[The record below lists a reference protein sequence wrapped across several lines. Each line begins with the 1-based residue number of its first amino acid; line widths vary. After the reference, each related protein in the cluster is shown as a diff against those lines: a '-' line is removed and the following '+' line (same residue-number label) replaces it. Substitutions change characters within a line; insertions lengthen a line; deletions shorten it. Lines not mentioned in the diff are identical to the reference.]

1 MKTILTQDEYQNQ
14 FVDFYK
20 QTLGTGI
27 GTSVAMPGEDED
39 QDDGGIRRAPSV
51 PDTGGGDAFNPMAG
65 VSLTGGQP
73 YNYSKIN
80 ASDYVKNN
88 MKSAKASLDKSDG
101 GFTDYLKNLA
111 KDPATVPL
119 TAVGVAMGLP
129 LAPLGAVMGKM
140 NKEMQYK
147 NALAI
152 ASSGGGY
159 IAEINGQTVS
169 RAPGSKQYV
178 GSMGN
183 FSSEQLYALEELGR
197 GYIPGTMVETYSG
210 SDDDDGD
217 GTYSAEGK
225 EGLLDAATAK
235 ALGGN
240 YDAYGNWHST
250 KFGTVSRSAPIDAAK
265 ALASQMGVNTAG
277 WATTDFVN
285 FSKSWKDAAAKPA
298 TSFSILGGFSNI
310 KNSTMLEYKTAVETV
325 KNAIKGYTPGGD
337 SSGDDSPPPPGGTT
351 ASQDPAESGST
362 GVPSGGYDY
371 GDYGGYEDEPSD
383 NNDSGGGVSFG
394 GGTSMDASGY
404 GGDSTYGALAAGG
417 RVGMQAGGVA
427 AQPAGFVQGPPGQF
441 SDRETVADDQPMKVA
456 EGTFVINAPAVEHAG
471 SQDIRKMILDAYTI
485 AREKGL
491 DIGRVDRKI
500 YESTIDVAL
509 SKGEVVVPPQLAKII
524 GYDRLEKI
532 NNRGKKEVSRR
543 QQAARG
549 GFLGLAEGG
558 TAEDPL
564 GISVEDLFNQPEDSE
579 NYEDRIIL
587 DEVQRKMEGLV
598 KQYEDKGVIID
609 SFYTHLDPK
618 EEKASQDRAFTEDVD
633 KNATGPFFSTD
644 DAFGLGPM
652 VNVPRTPNLLNLF
665 ILAEEFAHQ
674 GASKRLA
681 EQQQTGMSEQEA
693 RYAEELRAKRAAFE
707 TVRGLLPQGQRS
719 AEYTLRNYGENFI
732 DHIYETSDILNRDRI
747 LIDLMKKY
755 PELEEAYKQ
764 SYGKG
769 KGLDALVAKVNREE
783 KNVRK
788 KASGGFVDRQGYASG
803 DKVTVYRGEPID
815 PDKAQSTIRYGY
827 DDTNVGKFH
836 TPSVDKARRYAVHG
850 GPGNQQILS
859 RKVTIDELFEGV
871 EEAWKVNASKKNEYF
886 AKMPK
891 KELDKNVRFVRDMK
905 KAYLAG
911 ERSLESMVFFLQEQ
925 VFHDD
930 KSKVNFIETFKNDPK
945 SAGKLAGRAI
955 SKVATKATPPLA
967 ILEMIGTVFAPK
979 TMGDGTLQGNESFL
993 EMN

>member
-119 TAVGVAMGLP
+119 TVAGVAMGLP
-129 LAPLGAVMGKM
+129 LAPLGAVMGKL
-140 NKEMQYK
+140 NKEQQYK

-210 SDDDDGD
+210 SDDDDGG

-265 ALASQMGVNTAG
+265 AFASQMGVNTAG
-277 WATTDFVN
+277 WATSDFVN
-285 FSKSWKDAAAKPA
+285 FSNNWKSSAQKGVK
-298 TSFSILGGFSNI
+298 TTFTLTGGFSPLR
-310 KNSTMLEYKTAVETV
+310 NSTIDEYNQQKNKVNRIVQDIIYNQDTDSDDQGPTV
-325 KNAIKGYTPGGD
+325 T
-337 SSGDDSPPPPGGTT
+337 SSGPSKESAFDNNLQESISDLGFDDS
-351 ASQDPAESGST
+351 
-362 GVPSGGYDY
+362 YD
-371 GDYGGYEDEPSD
+371 DDDD
-383 NNDSGGGVSFG
+383 NNSGGGVSFS
-394 GGTSMDASGY
+394 GGTSMDASGR
-404 GGDSTYGALAAGG
+404 GGDSTYGALARGG
-417 RVGMQAGGVA
+417 RVGMQAGGTA

-441 SDRETVADDQPMKVA
+441 SDSETVADDQPMQVQ

-471 SQDIRKMILDAYTI
+471 SQDIRKMILDAYSI

-674 GASKRLA
+674 GASKDS
-681 EQQQTGMSEQEA
+681 QNNS
-693 RYAEELRAKRAAFE
+693 
-707 TVRGLLPQGQRS
+707 
-719 AEYTLRNYGENFI
+719 
-732 DHIYETSDILNRDRI
+732 
-747 LIDLMKKY
+747 
-755 PELEEAYKQ
+755 
-764 SYGKG
+764 
-769 KGLDALVAKVNREE
+769 
-783 KNVRK
+783 
-788 KASGGFVDRQGYASG
+788 RQA
-803 DKVTVYRGEPID
+803 
-815 PDKAQSTIRYGY
+815 
-827 DDTNVGKFH
+827 
-836 TPSVDKARRYAVHG
+836 
-850 GPGNQQILS
+850 
-859 RKVTIDELFEGV
+859 
-871 EEAWKVNASKKNEYF
+871 
-886 AKMPK
+886 
-891 KELDKNVRFVRDMK
+891 
-905 KAYLAG
+905 
-911 ERSLESMVFFLQEQ
+911 
-925 VFHDD
+925 
-930 KSKVNFIETFKNDPK
+930 
-945 SAGKLAGRAI
+945 
-955 SKVATKATPPLA
+955 
-967 ILEMIGTVFAPK
+967 
-979 TMGDGTLQGNESFL
+979 
-993 EMN
+993 